1 METLGQRI
9 KRLRKEKGMTQEALA
24 KASGSAQSTI
34 STLEADLRGKRPDLL
49 AIADA
54 LGVDV
59 YYLRSGITRLPT
71 TDPRI
76 VEVAALMQC
85 MTDVGK
91 AIVLDKAR
99 DMAKEH
105 RKASMSQAVSGE

>member
-49 AIADA
+49 AIDTGCVWGGALTAVRVDA
-54 LGVDV
+54 G
-59 YYLRSGITRLPT
+59 RRE
-71 TDPRI
+71 I
-76 VEVAALMQC
+76 VQVRCEQ
-85 MTDVGK
+85 
-91 AIVLDKAR
+91 AR
-99 DMAKEH
+99 TPHA
-105 RKASMSQAVSGE
+105 